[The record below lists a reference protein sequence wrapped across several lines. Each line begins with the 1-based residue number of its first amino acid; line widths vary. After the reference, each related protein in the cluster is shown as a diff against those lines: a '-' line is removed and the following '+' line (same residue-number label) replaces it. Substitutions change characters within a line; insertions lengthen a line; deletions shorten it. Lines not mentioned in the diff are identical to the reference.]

1 MPQIPSLEEL
11 LQAGVHFG
19 HATDKWSPKMASYL
33 FTQRGGVHIIDLEK
47 TRGHLEKAC
56 AYVKELASHGK
67 KILFVGTKPQ
77 AREIIRKYA
86 EDAKTPYVVERW
98 IGGTLTNLPVI
109 LGMAKKL
116 KMILE
121 AEESGELKRKYTKKE
136 RLMFD
141 RDKVRLERD
150 IGGIKDVTELPDA
163 LFVVGA
169 KEEDTAIREAHR
181 KNIPVIGIA
190 DSNVDPDRLNIIIPA
205 NDDAVKSIDL
215 IVRLI
220 AESVKEGKA
229 ERETAKQLAA
239 EQAKPVEVKAAGPEA
254 APVAEPTEE
263 GAV

>member
-47 TRGHLEKAC
+47 TREHLEKAC
-56 AYVKELASHGK
+56 QYVKELAAQGK
-67 KILFVGTKPQ
+67 TVLFVGTKPQ
-77 AREIIRKYA
+77 ARDIIRKHA

-116 KMILE
+116 KMIHE

-136 RLMFD
+136 RLMFA
-141 RDKVRLERD
+141 RDKERLERD
-150 IGGIKDVTELPDA
+150 IGGIKDVTALPDA

-181 KNIPVIGIA
+181 KKIPVVGIA
-190 DSNVDPDRLNIIIPA
+190 DSNVDPDRLTMIIPA

-215 IVRLI
+215 IVGLM
-220 AESVKEGKA
+220 AAAVKEGAA
-229 ERETAKQLAA
+229 EREAGKQAA
-239 EQAKPVEVKAAGPEA
+239 EQAKSVEVKVEEQASEL
-254 APVAEPTEE
+254 AE
-263 GAV
+263 